1 MKRVALSLFLAS
13 VPAPAFAQA
22 PAIPRAPDGH
32 PDFTGNWATRIM
44 TPMERPDGVA
54 DLVTD
59 PIDIPYAE
67 LPAFPVLGV
76 AGHAGSLRLGC
87 IGGRAVALLRGRRH
101 AYETGD
107 AAAMKGAI
115 RTLAAWGVTTLL
127 LTNAAGSLAPEMPAG
142 SLMLIS
148 DHLNIV
154 QRTPLHDEP
163 GSARFIDM
171 VNAYDSTLR
180 DQAAAAVIEAK
191 RTRKDALVGQQQAK
205 LYADCL
211 QATYGRRPVI
221 FCTNGYEH
229 WLWDDAMYPPR
240 PVSGFYKKDE
250 LELLHQRRKSRKKL
264 DEVDVDEGIA
274 GRFYQARAIR
284 RVGEAF
290 EKDHQRKALL
300 VMATGSGKTQSLY
313 ACLNLLNTAE
323 VNIATVEDP
332 CEIQLQG
339 VNQVN
344 VQDKPGLTFAVA
356 LRAFLRQDPDI
367 LMVGEIRDLET
378 ANIAVQAAQTGH
390 LVLSTLHTNDAP
402 STLVRLRNMGTATY
416 NIAASVT
423 LITAQRL
430 VRRLCPH
437 CKQKITLPRETLLQA
452 GLPATLL
459 PTGAIEVYTPQACA
473 QCHKGFAGRTGI
485 FQVMPMSAALQ
496 ALVLEDASTQ
506 ALAAQAAREG
516 VASLRVAGLRK
527 VMQGITSLEE
537 VLAATR
543 EDDGEAT

>member
-1 MKRVALSLFLAS
+1 MQDKLIS
-13 VPAPAFAQA
+13 APRQSAVEDA
-22 PAIPRAPDGH
+22 PVVVYIQKLL
-32 PDFTGNWATRIM
+32 
-44 TPMERPDGVA
+44 EQ
-54 DLVTD
+54 
-59 PIDIPYAE
+59 
-67 LPAFPVLGV
+67 
-76 AGHAGSLRLGC
+76 
-87 IGGRAVALLRGRRH
+87 AVALQASDLHFEPYEHHYRVRMRIDGELREIDQPPMAFKDRLASRIKVLSRLDIAEKRLPQDGRMKLQLASGR
-101 AYETGD
+101 ELDLRVSTLPTLFGEKLVVRVLD
-107 AAAMKGAI
+107 AQQAQLD
-115 RTLAAWGVTTLL
+115 LAAL
-127 LTNAAGSLAPEMPAG
+127 
-142 SLMLIS
+142 
-148 DHLNIV
+148 
-154 QRTPLHDEP
+154 
-163 GSARFIDM
+163 
-171 VNAYDSTLR
+171 
-180 DQAAAAVIEAK
+180 
-191 RTRKDALVGQQQAK
+191 
-205 LYADCL
+205 
-211 QATYGRRPVI
+211 
-221 FCTNGYEH
+221 GYESED
-229 WLWDDAMYPPR
+229 LQRLTEAILR
-240 PVSGFYKKDE
+240 PHGMV
-250 LELLHQRRKSRKKL
+250 
-264 DEVDVDEGIA
+264 
-274 GRFYQARAIR
+274 
-284 RVGEAF
+284 
-290 EKDHQRKALL
+290 L
-300 VMATGSGKTQSLY
+300 VTGPTGSGKTQSLY

-339 VNQVN
+339 INQVN

-485 FQVMPMSAALQ
+485 FQVMPMSAAMQ
-496 ALVLEDASTQ
+496 ALVLSEASTQ
-506 ALAAQAAREG
+506 ALALQAQREG

-527 VMQGITSLEE
+527 VLQGITSLDE

-543 EDDGEAT
+543 DDTGEAA